1 MYWFIFKTLLKL
13 YIADSVLDKTINL
26 AFGGRQQ
33 AIYFL
38 DDTIRNFN
46 RMYHQNKLLSNNTI

>member
-13 YIADSVLDKTINL
+13 YMFDSVLDKTINL

-33 AIYFL
+33 AIYWL
-38 DDTIRNFN
+38 DEQMKELNKI
-46 RMYHQNKLLSNNTI
+46 YHQKLISQ